1 MSPVW
6 LSLIKVFFQL
16 RYLQTLNSISAEN
29 NSTIVFPVPIDTLA
43 EFMSYNQQHH
53 QQQLPYNP
61 NWGSPQPPNWTQ
73 QQQQNLDGPIPPAPT
88 HKPPPPLKVHK
99 RSIEWNINWFCF
111 NSWCHHQSDQT
122 LFVLA
127 FCVCVP

>member
-1 MSPVW
+1 MDSPAA
-6 LSLIKVFFQL
+6 LQARIIFISVFNTIGLFQL

-88 HKPPPPLKVHK
+88 HKPPPPLKPKPNGEDCSLKHLIGGTTPPQK
-99 RSIEWNINWFCF
+99 N
-111 NSWCHHQSDQT
+111 
-122 LFVLA
+122 
-127 FCVCVP
+127 